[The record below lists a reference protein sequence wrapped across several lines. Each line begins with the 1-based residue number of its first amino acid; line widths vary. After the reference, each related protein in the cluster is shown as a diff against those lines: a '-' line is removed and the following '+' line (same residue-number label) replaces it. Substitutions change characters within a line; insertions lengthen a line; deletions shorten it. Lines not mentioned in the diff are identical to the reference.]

1 MQISS
6 YLSDQLQN
14 YLDLSSQQ
22 LKITAGN
29 MANVSTAGYT
39 RQAVVFEE
47 AAPLTLG
54 SRVVSTGVV
63 AEAAI
68 SQRDRILNQSLDQQT
83 QAQAATSSRLGALE
97 SLGTIFSAATS
108 TSSTAT
114 SSDISSGLNSF
125 FGSLQQ
131 LEADPANPT
140 LRGAMLADS
149 STLTDSFNSAA
160 SNLKQQQSG
169 LNGQVASIVS
179 QVNSLS
185 GALATL
191 NAQITSVSPGTD
203 AGALEDERQLDLNS
217 LSKLIGIQQ
226 VNTGNNSLMVTTTGG
241 AVLVSGSQSTPLT
254 TGVSNGVNEVFSG
267 TTKITGSLASGDGQL
282 GGLLQV
288 RDHDIPGAMASLD
301 SLAFSFGTAVNTVN
315 QAGTDANGV
324 AGKALFALP
333 ASASGSAAGISV
345 LINDPLG
352 LAAANSGGGA
362 GDSGNASVMA
372 GLQQKALVNG
382 QTVTGFYASFVSSLG
397 SLTAS
402 VSADNT
408 AREAA
413 VTQLQTQQS
422 NLSSVSL
429 DNEATSLQNLEQAY
443 QAASKVFTVIN
454 TLMSAAMN
462 LGIATAV

>member
-1 MQISS
+1 
-6 YLSDQLQN
+6 
-14 YLDLSSQQ
+14 
-22 LKITAGN
+22 
-29 MANVSTAGYT
+29 
-39 RQAVVFEE
+39 
-47 AAPLTLG
+47 
-54 SRVVSTGVV
+54 
-63 AEAAI
+63 
-68 SQRDRILNQSLDQQT
+68 
-83 QAQAATSSRLGALE
+83 
-97 SLGTIFSAATS
+97 
-108 TSSTAT
+108 
-114 SSDISSGLNSF
+114 
-125 FGSLQQ
+125 
-131 LEADPANPT
+131 
-140 LRGAMLADS
+140 MLANS

-254 TGVSNGVNEVFSG
+254 TGVSNGLNEVFSG

-288 RDHDIPGAMASLD
+288 RDQDIPDAMASLD
-301 SLAFSFGTAVNTVN
+301 SLAFSFGSAVNTVN